1 VRSTLPFWIF
11 LLAASSLGANS
22 QTRKFELNGKI
33 VQSDGKPFQGVTPQV
48 FLHGSLTPFATQT
61 LAGVDGRFKFKNL
74 LAGPYTL
81 IAAVPRAGE
90 LYRTVEISSSLADS
104 KGRITTTLMF
114 EPATTRRKD
123 LSVSAAELS
132 VPANARQEYNKA
144 RNLLEKRDIERAKA
158 CLKKAVTI
166 APQFSIAWNNLGVI
180 AYQSGQFAQAEEYF
194 REALKQ
200 DPESYSPLVNL
211 GGALLSQ
218 GKDRDSLTVNQQAVK
233 IKPDDALAHSQ
244 LGQSY
249 FYLDQLDEAE
259 RHLKQA
265 KSLDPAHFSFPQLVL
280 VQIYAR
286 RQNLPA
292 LAEEMKEFLRLHPD
306 AKQAPEIRKS
316 LEKVR
321 ALQAQP

>member
-22 QTRKFELNGKI
+22 QTRKFELSGKI
-33 VQSDGKPFQGVTPQV
+33 VQSDGKPFPGVTPQV

-61 LAGVDGRFKFKNL
+61 LAGLDGRFKFKNL

-90 LYRTVEISSSLADS
+90 LYRTVEISSSFADS
-104 KGRITTTLMF
+104 KGRIATILTF
-114 EPATTRRKD
+114 EPAAARRD

-132 VPANARQEYNKA
+132 VPANARQQYEKA

-166 APQFSIAWNNLGVI
+166 APQFSIAWNSLGVI
-180 AYQSGQFAQAEEYF
+180 AYQSGQFAEAEEYF

-200 DPESYSPLVNL
+200 DPEIYSALVNL

-218 GKDRDSLTVNQQAVK
+218 GKDRDSLTINQQAVK
-233 IKPDDALAHSQ
+233 IKPDDALAQSQ

-249 FYLDQLDEAE
+249 FYLGQLDEAE

-280 VQIYAR
+280 AQIYAR
-286 RQNLPA
+286 LQNLPA
-292 LAEEMKEFLRLHPD
+292 LADEMKEFLRLHPD